1 MIFITKFAD
10 VLSLLDSNNLKM
22 SNFHLYLFVSICR
35 DVSNINL
42 DNIFDLGTFNVIRDT
57 KMEQRKT
64 SWWLFLTE
72 DKKQHL
78 LTNHWFCNGL
88 ISINIFPFIIFL
100 FYILQGRIYSQQS
113 LSNKLKQN
121 HNVRFNSSY
130 YPLKNIYSLLFFLYC
145 LSWHVYIKRCIGYT

>member
-1 MIFITKFAD
+1 MIFVTKF
-10 VLSLLDSNNLKM
+10 LDFIIPNSNCLKI
-22 SNFHLYLFVSICR
+22 SSFRIYLFESIFS

-57 KMEQRKT
+57 KMKQRKT

-121 HNVRFNSSY
+121 HNVSFNSSY
-130 YPLKNIYSLLFFLYC
+130 YPSKNKYSLLFILYYF
-145 LSWHVYIKRCIGYT
+145 SVHVLWL

>member
-1 MIFITKFAD
+1 MLKRINHFM
-10 VLSLLDSNNLKM
+10 LNSNCFKM
-22 SNFHLYLFVSICR
+22 CNFQVYPFVSICS

-57 KMEQRKT
+57 EMEQRKT

-113 LSNKLKQN
+113 LSDKLKQN
-121 HNVRFNSSY
+121 HNVRFNFSY
-130 YPLKNIYSLLFFLYC
+130 FPSKNIYILLFILYYFSVR
-145 LSWHVYIKRCIGYT
+145 L